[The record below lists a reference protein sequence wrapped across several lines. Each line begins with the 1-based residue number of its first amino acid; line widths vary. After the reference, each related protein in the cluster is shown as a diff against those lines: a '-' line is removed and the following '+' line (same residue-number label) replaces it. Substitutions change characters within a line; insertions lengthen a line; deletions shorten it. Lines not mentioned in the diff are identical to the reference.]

1 VTSLDGSIKKLGLLL
16 MCTFCLRAQTPV
28 VLGTAGNFAV
38 LAGST
43 ITNTGPTVVNGNI
56 AVSPGTAITG
66 FGPGIVL
73 GAIHAG
79 DAVAA
84 TGKNDL
90 TTAYNDAAGRACPGP
105 PLPGDI
111 GGTVIAPGVYCV
123 ASSVGITG
131 TVTLNGNG
139 NPNSVFIFQIG
150 TTLTTA
156 AGNSAVNLIGG
167 AQASNV
173 FWQVGSSATLG
184 TNTIFNGTIMAL
196 ASVTVTTGAVLNGRA
211 LARNGAVSLDS
222 NAITTPSSSPGGGA
236 GGPSVTCSFPSG
248 QVGVAYSSSLVATGG
263 TPPYAYSITA
273 GSLPTGL
280 ALNPATGAITG
291 TPSAA
296 GAFGDTSTAVDSVG
310 SASSS
315 SCGITIAA
323 ASASSLS
330 LTCGSN
336 SGRVGQPYISSLV
349 AAGGA
354 PPYTYSITAGGLP
367 SGLTL
372 SSSTGAITGSPTAAG
387 AFSDMSRVVDSAGA
401 SAASSCAIT
410 VATAPAPL
418 SLACSANSGQVGQPY
433 VSSMVAA
440 GGTSPY
446 TYSISAGSLP
456 SGLTLNSST
465 GAITGT
471 PTAAGT
477 FSETSRVLDSTGAS
491 VTSSCGITVVTAPAP
506 LTLTCAANSGQVGQ
520 PYVSSMVAAGG
531 TPPYTYSIS
540 AGSLPSGLTL
550 NSSTGAITGTPT
562 AAGAFSDMSRVV
574 DSAGVLSA
582 SSCGITVAT
591 ALAPLTLTC
600 ATNFGQVG
608 QPYVSSM
615 VAAGGTPPYSYSIIT
630 GSLAPGLTL
639 NSSTGAISGTPT
651 AAGTFSY
658 TCRVTDSAS
667 TSVSTSSSCGP
678 LIVTSAPPP
687 SVPAPPS
694 LILVMAGLGLTT
706 AYMQRERLLAW
717 FRRS

>member
-1 VTSLDGSIKKLGLLL
+1 MMSSLKIGVH
-16 MCTFCLRAQTPV
+16 P
-28 VLGTAGNFAV
+28 
-38 LAGST
+38 
-43 ITNTGPTVVNGNI
+43 
-56 AVSPGTAITG
+56 
-66 FGPGIVL
+66 
-73 GAIHAG
+73 
-79 DAVAA
+79 
-84 TGKNDL
+84 TGKDDL
-90 TTAYNDAAGRACPGP
+90 TTAYSDAAGRACPGP
-105 PLPGDI
+105 PLPGNI
-111 GGTVIAPGVYCV
+111 GGSVIAPGVYCA

-184 TNTIFNGTIMAL
+184 TNTVFNGTIMAL

-211 LARNGAVSLDS
+211 LARNGAVTLDS
-222 NAITTPSSSPGGGA
+222 NVITTPSSSPGGGA
-236 GGPSVTCSFPSG
+236 GVPSVTCSFPSG

-263 TPPYAYSITA
+263 TPPYTYSITA

-310 SASSS
+310 SSSSS

-349 AAGGA
+349 ATGGA

-372 SSSTGAITGSPTAAG
+372 SSSTGAITGTPTAAD

-401 SAASSCAIT
+401 SS
-410 VATAPAPL
+410 
-418 SLACSANSGQVGQPY
+418 
-433 VSSMVAA
+433 
-440 GGTSPY
+440 
-446 TYSISAGSLP
+446 
-456 SGLTLNSST
+456 
-465 GAITGT
+465 
-471 PTAAGT
+471 
-477 FSETSRVLDSTGAS
+477 
-491 VTSSCGITVVTAPAP
+491 TSSCGITIAAAPAAT
-506 LTLTCAANSGQVGQ
+506 LSLTCSANSGQVGQ

-540 AGSLPSGLTL
+540 AGSL
-550 NSSTGAITGTPT
+550 
-562 AAGAFSDMSRVV
+562 
-574 DSAGVLSA
+574 
-582 SSCGITVAT
+582 
-591 ALAPLTLTC
+591 
-600 ATNFGQVG
+600 
-608 QPYVSSM
+608 
-615 VAAGGTPPYSYSIIT
+615 
-630 GSLAPGLTL
+630 APGLTL

-658 TCRVTDSAS
+658 TGRVTDSAS
-667 TSVSTSSSCGP
+667 TSVSTTSSCGP

-694 LILVMAGLGLTT
+694 LILVMAGLALTT
-706 AYMQRERLLAW
+706 AYLQRERLLAR

>member
-43 ITNTGPTVVNGNI
+43 ITSIGPTVVNGNI
-56 AVSPGTAITG
+56 GVSPGTAFTG

-105 PLPGDI
+105 PLPGNI
-111 GGTVIAPGVYCV
+111 GGSVIAPGVYCA

-184 TNTIFNGTIMAL
+184 TNTVFNGTIMAL

-211 LARNGAVSLDS
+211 LARNGAVTLDS
-222 NAITTPSSSPGGGA
+222 NVITTPSSPPGGGA
-236 GGPSVTCSFPSG
+236 GVPSVTCSFPSG
-248 QVGVAYSSSLVATGG
+248 QVGVAYSSALVATGG
-263 TPPYAYSITA
+263 VPSYTYSITA

-280 ALNPATGAITG
+280 
-291 TPSAA
+291 
-296 GAFGDTSTAVDSVG
+296 
-310 SASSS
+310 
-315 SCGITIAA
+315 
-323 ASASSLS
+323 
-330 LTCGSN
+330 
-336 SGRVGQPYISSLV
+336 
-349 AAGGA
+349 
-354 PPYTYSITAGGLP
+354 
-367 SGLTL
+367 
-372 SSSTGAITGSPTAAG
+372 
-387 AFSDMSRVVDSAGA
+387 
-401 SAASSCAIT
+401 
-410 VATAPAPL
+410 
-418 SLACSANSGQVGQPY
+418 
-433 VSSMVAA
+433 
-440 GGTSPY
+440 
-446 TYSISAGSLP
+446 
-456 SGLTLNSST
+456 TLNAST

-471 PTAAGT
+471 PTAAGA
-477 FSETSRVLDSTGAS
+477 FSDTSRVGDSAGAS
-491 VTSSCGITVVTAPAP
+491 STSSCGITVAPPPAAT
-506 LTLTCAANSGQVGQ
+506 LSLTCAANFGQVGQ

-540 AGSLPSGLTL
+540 AGSL
-550 NSSTGAITGTPT
+550 
-562 AAGAFSDMSRVV
+562 
-574 DSAGVLSA
+574 
-582 SSCGITVAT
+582 
-591 ALAPLTLTC
+591 
-600 ATNFGQVG
+600 
-608 QPYVSSM
+608 
-615 VAAGGTPPYSYSIIT
+615 
-630 GSLAPGLTL
+630 APGLTL

-658 TCRVTDSAS
+658 TGRVTDSAS
-667 TSVSTSSSCGP
+667 TSVSTTSSCGP

-694 LILVMAGLGLTT
+694 LILVMAGLALTT
-706 AYMQRERLLAW
+706 AYQQRERLLAR

>member
-1 VTSLDGSIKKLGLLL
+1 MTSLDGSIKKLGLLL

-211 LARNGAVSLDS
+211 LARNGAASLDS
-222 NAITTPSSSPGGGA
+222 NAITTPSASPGGGA
-236 GGPSVTCSFPSG
+236 GGPSITCSFPSG
-248 QVGVAYSSSLVATGG
+248 QMGVAYSSSLVATGG
-263 TPPYAYSITA
+263 TPPYTYSITA

-349 AAGGA
+349 ATGGA

-372 SSSTGAITGSPTAAG
+372 SSSTGAITGAPTAAG

-418 SLACSANSGQVGQPY
+418 SLACSANSAQVGQPY
-433 VSSMVAA
+433 ISSMAAA
-440 GGTSPY
+440 GGTPPY

-477 FSETSRVLDSTGAS
+477 FSETSRVLDSTGAPA
-491 VTSSCGITVVTAPAP
+491 TSSCGITVVTAPA
-506 LTLTCAANSGQVGQ
+506 AA
-520 PYVSSMVAAGG
+520 
-531 TPPYTYSIS
+531 
-540 AGSLPSGLTL
+540 
-550 NSSTGAITGTPT
+550 
-562 AAGAFSDMSRVV
+562 
-574 DSAGVLSA
+574 
-582 SSCGITVAT
+582 
-591 ALAPLTLTC
+591 LTLTC

-615 VAAGGTPPYSYSIIT
+615 VAAGGTPPYSYSIT
-630 GSLAPGLTL
+630 AGSLPSGLTL

>member
-1 VTSLDGSIKKLGLLL
+1 MIPGVKCFRSSTPSSRAAYLPLLTRAVVLSSFDAVLLRNGGDIIVSLDGSIKKLGLLL

-184 TNTIFNGTIMAL
+184 TNTIFSGTIMAL

-211 LARNGAVSLDS
+211 LARNGAASLDS
-222 NAITTPSSSPGGGA
+222 NAITTPSASPGGGA
-236 GGPSVTCSFPSG
+236 GGPSITCSFPSG
-248 QVGVAYSSSLVATGG
+248 QMGVTYSSSLVATGG
-263 TPPYAYSITA
+263 TPPYTYSITG

-280 ALNPATGAITG
+280 ALNPATGAISG

-296 GAFGDTSTAVDSVG
+296 GAFGGT
-310 SASSS
+310 
-315 SCGITIAA
+315 
-323 ASASSLS
+323 
-330 LTCGSN
+330 
-336 SGRVGQPYISSLV
+336 
-349 AAGGA
+349 
-354 PPYTYSITAGGLP
+354 
-367 SGLTL
+367 
-372 SSSTGAITGSPTAAG
+372 STGAITGSPTAAG

-418 SLACSANSGQVGQPY
+418 SLACSANSAQVGQPY
-433 VSSMVAA
+433 ISSMAAA
-440 GGTSPY
+440 GGTPPY

-491 VTSSCGITVVTAPAP
+491 ATSSCGITVVTAPAAAI
-506 LTLTCAANSGQVGQ
+506 TLTCAANSGQVGQ

-562 AAGAFSDMSRVV
+562 AAGAFSDMSRV
-574 DSAGVLSA
+574 G
-582 SSCGITVAT
+582 
-591 ALAPLTLTC
+591 
-600 ATNFGQVG
+600 
-608 QPYVSSM
+608 
-615 VAAGGTPPYSYSIIT
+615 
-630 GSLAPGLTL
+630 
-639 NSSTGAISGTPT
+639 
-651 AAGTFSY
+651 
-658 TCRVTDSAS
+658 
-667 TSVSTSSSCGP
+667 
-678 LIVTSAPPP
+678 
-687 SVPAPPS
+687 
-694 LILVMAGLGLTT
+694 
-706 AYMQRERLLAW
+706 
-717 FRRS
+717 

>member
-43 ITNTGPTVVNGNI
+43 ITSIGPTVVNGNI
-56 AVSPGTAITG
+56 GVSPGTAITG

-105 PLPGDI
+105 PLPGNI
-111 GGTVIAPGVYCV
+111 GGSVIAPGVYCA

-184 TNTIFNGTIMAL
+184 TNTVFNGTIMAL

-211 LARNGAVSLDS
+211 LARNGAVTLDS
-222 NAITTPSSSPGGGA
+222 NVITTPSSSPGGGA
-236 GGPSVTCSFPSG
+236 GVPSVTCSFPSG
-248 QVGVAYSSSLVATGG
+248 QVGVAYSSALVATGG
-263 TPPYAYSITA
+263 VPSYTYSITA

-280 ALNPATGAITG
+280 ALNPSTGAITG
-291 TPSAA
+291 TPTAA
-296 GAFGDTSTAVDSVG
+296 GAFSDTSRVVDSVG
-310 SASSS
+310 SSSTS
-315 SCGITIAA
+315 SCGITIAPA
-323 ASASSLS
+323 AAPTLS
-330 LTCGSN
+330 LTCASN
-336 SGRVGQPYISSLV
+336 SGQVGQPYVSSLV
-349 AAGGA
+349 AAGGT
-354 PPYTYSITAGGLP
+354 PPYTFSITAGSLP

-372 SSSTGAITGSPTAAG
+372 SSSTGAISGTPTASGSFNYTA
-387 AFSDMSRVVDSAGA
+387 RVADSVGA
-401 SAASSCAIT
+401 SATSSCGPFLS
-410 VATAPAPL
+410 APAPL
-418 SLACSANSGQVGQPY
+418 PSLTCSFPSGQVGVAY
-433 VSSMVAA
+433 SSPLVAT
-440 GGTSPY
+440 GGTPPY
-446 TYSISAGSLP
+446 SYSIIGGSLP
-456 SGLTLNSST
+456 TGLTLNAST

-471 PTAAGT
+471 PTAAGA
-477 FSETSRVLDSTGAS
+477 FSDTSRVGDSAGAS
-491 VTSSCGITVVTAPAP
+491 STSSCGITVAPPPAAT
-506 LTLTCAANSGQVGQ
+506 LSLTCAANFGQVGQ

-540 AGSLPSGLTL
+540 AGSL
-550 NSSTGAITGTPT
+550 
-562 AAGAFSDMSRVV
+562 
-574 DSAGVLSA
+574 
-582 SSCGITVAT
+582 
-591 ALAPLTLTC
+591 
-600 ATNFGQVG
+600 
-608 QPYVSSM
+608 
-615 VAAGGTPPYSYSIIT
+615 
-630 GSLAPGLTL
+630 APGLTL

-658 TCRVTDSAS
+658 TGRVTDSAS
-667 TSVSTSSSCGP
+667 TSVSTTSSCGP

-694 LILVMAGLGLTT
+694 LILVMAGLALTT
-706 AYMQRERLLAW
+706 AYLQRERLLAR